1 MDILDYVI
9 VYGKDDRS
17 SVIVTSYSEEL
28 GSCREFI
35 LRSQNSSIVHVRH
48 KCWWLY
54 VGCGAVQSET
64 QYGLMQHSPSEIK
77 EKLLKALDKEYNVR
91 LLSKI
96 CNKSDTE
103 IGKKSDAS
111 YESSKCTV
119 KVACLSQLQVQVFHS
134 IKLQVYPFLTKNPDL
149 RHQKCAQIPLK
160 PRIYTELVKKPVNLC
175 VKIGLA
181 ELEEDVLPLA
191 HLTYA
196 AQRTRS
202 VLFSRFRLSGDS
214 CNIFLIYYFAIFFP
228 EPAGVRK

>member
-1 MDILDYVI
+1 MYV
-9 VYGKDDRS
+9 VHWKKSHRS
-17 SVIVTSYSEEL
+17 SVILTSYSEEF

-96 CNKSDTE
+96 CNESDTE
-103 IGKKSDAS
+103 IGKNSDAS

-119 KVACLSQLQVQVFHS
+119 KVACLSQLKVQVFHS
-134 IKLQVYPFLTKNPDL
+134 IKVQVYPFLTKDPDL
-149 RHQKCAQIPLK
+149 RHHKCAQIPLK
-160 PRIYTELVKKPVNLC
+160 PRINTELVNKP
-175 VKIGLA
+175 I
-181 ELEEDVLPLA
+181 
-191 HLTYA
+191 
-196 AQRTRS
+196 
-202 VLFSRFRLSGDS
+202 
-214 CNIFLIYYFAIFFP
+214 I
-228 EPAGVRK
+228 